1 MDVYGEYGCGAST
14 NWVLDNT
21 DADVIAVE
29 TSRFWVDIV
38 KKKNQSNNS
47 RLNIHHF
54 DLGDVGEWGRPLSYE
69 KMSLFSEYTD
79 YIWKQKKVPKLVLID
94 GPFRVCSFLTSLK
107 FAE

>member
-1 MDVYGEYGCGAST
+1 MKLLTLKFVLFCVSLSVQSVYAQKSNPNHDE
-14 NWVLDNT
+14 
-21 DADVIAVE
+21 
-29 TSRFWVDIV
+29 F

-79 YIWKQKKVPKLVLID
+79 YIWKQKKGPKLVLID
-94 GPFRVCSFLTSLK
+94 GPFRGCSFLTSLK